1 MEKYIKK
8 WIRIKKSINDKIDI
22 INREIE
28 HPYSYLTLEYLLEL
42 GILKY
47 EELKFKNTNDEE
59 LFLKLNEVKLL
70 LEKVLKNE

>member
-22 INREIE
+22 INREI
-28 HPYSYLTLEYLLEL
+28 EYLLEL